1 MLLNIQKRQTEICLL
16 QSNYIQG
23 NLNPE
28 PRITN
33 TFLASGMYKLTCA
46 DCGKG
51 YIEKRCVRLYLIILF
66 NYKMKKQR
74 DTLPYKH
81 C

>member
-1 MLLNIQKRQTEICLL
+1 MLLNIRKRQTEICLL

-33 TFLASGMYKLTCA
+33 TFFASGMYILTCA

-51 YIEKRCVRLYLIILF
+51 YIVKRSVLDYI
-66 NYKMKKQR
+66 
-74 DTLPYKH
+74 
-81 C
+81 

>member
-1 MLLNIQKRQTEICLL
+1 MLLNIKKRQTEICLL
-16 QSNYIQG
+16 PINSIQG

-33 TFLASGMYKLTCA
+33 TFLASGIYKLTCA

-51 YIEKRCVRLYLIILF
+51 YIVKRSVLEYI
-66 NYKMKKQR
+66 
-74 DTLPYKH
+74 
-81 C
+81 